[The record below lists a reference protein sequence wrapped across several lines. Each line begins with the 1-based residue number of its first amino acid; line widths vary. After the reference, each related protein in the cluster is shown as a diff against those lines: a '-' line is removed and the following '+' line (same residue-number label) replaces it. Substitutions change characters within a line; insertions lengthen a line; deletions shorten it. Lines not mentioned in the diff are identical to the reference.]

1 MMIET
6 SGSNMAHDE
15 EKLNKF
21 LLDTIG
27 KSLVKDDAVPI
38 NEPGKMQEF
47 WKIRENAANAVIN
60 YEGHCFIY
68 DISLPLKN
76 FFDIVP
82 AMRERVGDLATFV
95 CGFGHLGEFLKLEH

>member
-6 SGSNMAHDE
+6 SGSNMIHDE
-15 EKLNKF
+15 EKLDKF
-21 LLDTIG
+21 LEG
-27 KSLVKDDAVPI
+27 KDGVPT

-68 DISLPLKN
+68 DISLPLTN

-95 CGFGHLGEFLKLEH
+95 CGFGHLGEFS

>member
-6 SGSNMAHDE
+6 SGSNEVHDT
-15 EKLNKF
+15 EKLKKF
-21 LLDTIG
+21 LHKTMVEEEI
-27 KSLVKDDAVPI
+27 VKDGVSID
-38 NEPGKMQEF
+38 EPGKMQAF
-47 WKIRENAANAVIN
+47 WKIRENAANAVVN

-68 DISLPLKN
+68 DISLPLTK

-95 CGFGHLGEFLKLEH
+95 CGFGHLGEFS